1 MTAKLLS
8 TRPHNRTLAA
18 SRTLFHIRRVYSIKY
33 QVSSI
38 MDAISQKLFLY
49 IVIVL
54 SATFHE
60 YAHGFIAY
68 KLGDST
74 AKDQGRLTLNPLAH
88 IDLWGTVIIP
98 LFLLF
103 YGGVFIGWAKPVPYN
118 PYNLKDQKYGSL
130 KVGIAG
136 PSANLIIALI
146 LGIFLRIIFTGVFGS
161 GIFSEFFL
169 TAVALIVYINIFL
182 ALFNLIPLPPLDGSK
197 VLMDLFPR
205 FSRGIMSL
213 GFFGIFFALLVAFF
227 ILSPLAGFIFQ
238 LITGQA
244 AFLT

>member
-1 MTAKLLS
+1 MDVIS
-8 TRPHNRTLAA
+8 T
-18 SRTLFHIRRVYSIKY
+18 
-33 QVSSI
+33 
-38 MDAISQKLFLY
+38 KLFLY

-74 AKDQGRLTLNPLAH
+74 AKDAGRLTLNPLAH
-88 IDLWGTVIIP
+88 IDLMGTVIIP
-98 LFLLF
+98 LFLLLSPA
-103 YGGVFIGWAKPVPYN
+103 GVFLGWAKPVPYN

-136 PSANLIIALI
+136 PSANLIIAVI
-146 LGIFLRIIFTGVFGS
+146 LGIFLRLAFTGIFGA
-161 GIFSEFFL
+161 IFSQFFL

-182 ALFNLIPLPPLDGSK
+182 ALFNLIPFPPLDGSK

-205 FSRGIMSL
+205 SAYALARF
-213 GFFGIFFALLVAFF
+213 GFIGIFFALFLAFF
-227 ILSPLAGFIFQ
+227 VLSPLAGFLFQ
-238 LITGQA
+238 LITGQG
-244 AFLT
+244 FSF

>member
-1 MTAKLLS
+1 
-8 TRPHNRTLAA
+8 
-18 SRTLFHIRRVYSIKY
+18 
-33 QVSSI
+33 
-38 MDAISQKLFLY
+38 MDTITQKLFLY

-60 YAHGFIAY
+60 YSHGLMAY

-88 IDLWGTVIIP
+88 LDLYGTVIIP

-136 PSANLIIALI
+136 PGANLIIALI
-146 LGIFLRIIFTGVFGS
+146 LGIFLRIAFTGIFGS
-161 GIFSEFFL
+161 TTFGSLTSEFSSEFFL
-169 TAVALIVYINIFL
+169 QAIGLIVYINIFL

-197 VLMDLFPR
+197 VMMDLFPR

-213 GFFGIFFALLVAFF
+213 GFFGIFLALFLAFF
-227 ILSPLAGFIFQ
+227 VLSPLADFIFQ
-238 LITGQA
+238 LITGQG
-244 AFLT
+244 FGF